1 MDAYVERRRHLRKP
15 IRLEVRY
22 RSVEAVITEYTTCV
36 SRGGCALVSTK
47 PLELGTNFIFA
58 LYAHGEDTPLEI
70 EGRVARVLALEGTS
84 PRFEIGIEY
93 TTDGPERAHLDSLLS
108 KVMVDDSY
116 ETVRAHRR
124 IPINLIARSSDATQ
138 RYLVRDLSLGGMR
151 VETKSIHAG
160 IGVGTNVVL
169 TAHLSDMSQPISIAG
184 ELVWLHRGSRLVR
197 TRIGVRFL
205 DPTRRQ
211 LGVLDGLTKLLR
223 PHSLELAFP
232 TQRTE
237 RRLSQPMR
245 VPRSSD
251 EIRELIEE
259 LAIKFLMEQPYLALS
274 VVEAWTRPEE
284 GMTLA
289 CVGVVGDIDGEIS
302 LRVDLG
308 VGAHVASQTIDE
320 EVTTTNHAQIADAI
334 TEWTTSLAGF
344 VCDQL
349 DEIGVEL
356 DVSAPIP
363 GEPKLGKPVMIAL
376 QGPYGLVLLG
386 VVTRELTVSEWPI

>member
-1 MDAYVERRRHLRKP
+1 MERRRHTRRP

-36 SRGGCALVSTK
+36 SRGGCALVSTRS
-47 PLELGTNFIFA
+47 LELGTSFVFA
-58 LYAHGEDTPLEI
+58 LFAHGEDTPLEI
-70 EGRVARVLALEGTS
+70 EGRVARVLPLEGTS

-93 TTDGPERAHLDSLLS
+93 ITDGPQRARLDSLLA

-124 IPINLIARSSDATQ
+124 IPINLIARSRDATQ

-151 VETKSIHAG
+151 VETKSINSG
-160 IGVGTNVVL
+160 IGVGTTVAL
-169 TAHLSDMSQPISIAG
+169 TTHLSDMSQPISIAG

-197 TRIGVRFL
+197 TRIGVQFIA
-205 DPTRRQ
+205 PSRRQ
-211 LGVLDGLTKLLR
+211 LEVLEGLTRLLR

-232 TQRTE
+232 DERTG

-245 VPRSSD
+245 VPRSND

-274 VVEAWTRPEE
+274 VVDAWTRPAE
-284 GMTLA
+284 GLDLA

-308 VGAHVASQTIDE
+308 VGAHIASQTLDE
-320 EVTTTNHAQIADAI
+320 VVTTSNHAQIIDAI
-334 TEWTTSLAGF
+334 IEWTTALAGF

-363 GEPKLGKPVMIAL
+363 GEPKLGPPTMIAL

-386 VVTRELTVSEWPI
+386 VVTRELTLSEWPI